1 MMDSAMDQIDSRYK
15 VFLDRKR
22 ARILKMK
29 YKGSPSS
36 VVIRMDKTDDD
47 DTETS
52 KSRDGCSPNTVN
64 KKQTEK
70 LDTTKKDVIEEPH
83 YTIVH
88 RGYIDYQ
95 DYTTAR
101 DSVPDTRP
109 RELVVTVELP
119 HCESTAGISLD
130 VLENHLNLESKKQ
143 KYSLSLA
150 LPFPVDSNKGKATF
164 DKSKRRLTI
173 VLNVLPARATRE
185 TEAVAFNGKNVAC
198 R

>member
-1 MMDSAMDQIDSRYK
+1 
-15 VFLDRKR
+15 
-22 ARILKMK
+22 
-29 YKGSPSS
+29 
-36 VVIRMDKTDDD
+36 MDKTDDD

-101 DSVPDTRP
+101 LERLPVSFS
-109 RELVVTVELP
+109 ELLSWKLLFNMCVIKP
-119 HCESTAGISLD
+119 KIDH
-130 VLENHLNLESKKQ
+130 HLW
-143 KYSLSLA
+143 
-150 LPFPVDSNKGKATF
+150 
-164 DKSKRRLTI
+164 
-173 VLNVLPARATRE
+173 
-185 TEAVAFNGKNVAC
+185 
-198 R
+198 